1 MKISQKQHIR
11 KGVRLLKDI
20 LASHVCVES
29 FSDDAFPN
37 SFDPEISLFFRS
49 ILWMLKDRSSLHQM
63 ILLGHGIKEEGE
75 GIFFAYLPVYRLLL
89 EDTDWRC
96 SDIVPMLER
105 LPNAVRTTRR
115 IRGRVLKGIFF
126 PNKEE
131 VLALSGRSG

>member
-1 MKISQKQHIR
+1 MESDQEHI
-11 KGVRLLKDI
+11 KKEIGLLRDI

-29 FSDDAFPN
+29 FADDAFPN
-37 SFDPEISLFFRS
+37 SFDPEISLFYRS
-49 ILWMLKDRSSLHQM
+49 ILWMLKDRSSLHQR
-63 ILLGHGIKEEGE
+63 ILLGHGIQEEDE
-75 GIFFAYLPVYRLLL
+75 GIFFAYLPLYRLLL